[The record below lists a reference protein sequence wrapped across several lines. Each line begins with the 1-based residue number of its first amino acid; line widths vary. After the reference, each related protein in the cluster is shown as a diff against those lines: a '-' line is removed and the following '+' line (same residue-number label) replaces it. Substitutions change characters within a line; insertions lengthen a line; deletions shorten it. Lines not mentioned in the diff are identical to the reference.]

1 MNSTLTGP
9 PVTRLAATQATTMQ
23 AIVQDTY
30 GAPDVLKLHAVDKPV
45 PLDDEVLVQVRAAA
59 VNTADWIALTGRP
72 YAARLAFGFFR
83 PKLRIPG
90 IAMAGRV
97 AAVGKTVTQF
107 KPGDEV
113 FGEVRSA
120 YAEYVCAAADRIG
133 PKPTSLTFEQAAAV
147 PLAATTALQG
157 LRDKARVQPGHKVL
171 INGASGGVG
180 TFAIQIAKALGAEV
194 TAVCSTRNVD
204 IARSLGADHVIDYTQ
219 EDFTRSGTR
228 FHAIL
233 DLAGSRPLSD
243 CVRLLTPNGV
253 YVSSVGR
260 LGWVL
265 KVAVASLSARGRG
278 KIVSL
283 TGHQTLQDLAVLK
296 EMLESGKVK
305 PVIDRQYT
313 LAEVSAALRYQGQGH
328 AQGRIVITV

>member
-1 MNSTLTGP
+1 MKMISTLAAP
-9 PVTRLAATQATTMQ
+9 PVTSAATYPTTMK
-23 AIVQDTY
+23 AITQDKY
-30 GAPDVLKLHAVDKPV
+30 GSPDVLRLRQVDKPV

-72 YAARLAFGFFR
+72 YAARLAFGFLR

-90 IAMAGRV
+90 IAMAGQV
-97 AAVGKTVTQF
+97 AAVGKNVTQF

-113 FGEVRSA
+113 FGEVHSA
-120 YAEYVCAAADRIG
+120 YADYVCVGADRIG
-133 PKPTSLTFEQAAAV
+133 PKPTNLTFEQAAAV
-147 PLAATTALQG
+147 PLAGITALQG
-157 LRDKARVQPGHKVL
+157 LRDKGRVRAGHKVL

-180 TFAIQIAKALGAEV
+180 TFAVQIAKALGADV

-219 EDFTRSGTR
+219 ADFTRSKMR
-228 FHAIL
+228 FDAIL

-243 CVRLLTPNGV
+243 CVRLLTPSGV

-265 KVAVASLSARGRG
+265 KVAVASLSARG

-283 TGHQTLQDLAVLK
+283 TGRQTQQDLAALK

-313 LAEVSAALRYQGQGH
+313 LAEAPEALRYQGQGH

>member
-1 MNSTLTGP
+1 MNSTLIAP
-9 PVTRLAATQATTMQ
+9 PSTTVMGAQSTTMK
-23 AIVQDTY
+23 AIVQDKY
-30 GAPDVLKLHAVDKPV
+30 GSPDVLNLRDVDKPE
-45 PLDDEVLVQVRAAA
+45 PLDDEVLVRIHAAA

-72 YAARLAFGFFR
+72 YAARAAFGLFR
-83 PKLRIPG
+83 PKRRIPG

-97 AAVGKTVTQF
+97 AGVGRNVTQF
-107 KPGDEV
+107 KPGDDV
-113 FGEVRSA
+113 FGEVHSA
-120 YAEYVCAAADRIG
+120 YAEYVCVAADRIG
-133 PKPTSLTFEQAAAV
+133 SKPTNLTFEQAAAV
-147 PLAATTALQG
+147 PLAAITALQG

-180 TFAIQIAKALGAEV
+180 TFAVQIAKALGAKV

-219 EDFTRSGTR
+219 EEFTQSTTR
-228 FHAIL
+228 FDAIL

-265 KVAVASLSARGRG
+265 KVAVAALSAGGGERSFR
-278 KIVSL
+278 
-283 TGHQTLQDLAVLK
+283 
-296 EMLESGKVK
+296 
-305 PVIDRQYT
+305 
-313 LAEVSAALRYQGQGH
+313 
-328 AQGRIVITV
+328 